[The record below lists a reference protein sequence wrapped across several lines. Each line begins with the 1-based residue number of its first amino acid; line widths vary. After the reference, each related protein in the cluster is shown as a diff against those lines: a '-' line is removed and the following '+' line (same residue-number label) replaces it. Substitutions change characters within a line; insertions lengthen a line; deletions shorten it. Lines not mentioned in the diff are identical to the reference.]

1 MKVFLTGST
10 GFIGSALIPELVGAG
25 HTVLGLSRSTED
37 DNKLQAAGIVSH
49 RGSLEDLDSLRD
61 GAGQCDGVIHCA
73 YNQDIS
79 KLEENSRKE
88 SQAIAAL
95 AEALKGSSRPLLI
108 TSVAA
113 MGAPAPGQIAREDFY
128 TPETPNPRKSTEIA
142 GQAAAEIGINV
153 SVVRLPQVHSPAKLG
168 FVGQLLRIAREKG
181 VSAYVGE
188 GHNAW
193 AAVHLSDAARLYRL
207 ALEAAQPGARYHAVG
222 EEGIPVRQFAE
233 VIGAGLNLP
242 LKSLSPDEAKAHF
255 GWLAMF
261 AGMDMRASSVLTQSQ
276 LHWQPNGPG
285 MIADLQLV
293 AR

>member
-1 MKVFLTGST
+1 MASLLL
-10 GFIGSALIPELVGAG
+10 SAMVARAECQ
-25 HTVLGLSRSTED
+25 RS
-37 DNKLQAAGIVSH
+37 
-49 RGSLEDLDSLRD
+49 
-61 GAGQCDGVIHCA
+61 
-73 YNQDIS
+73 
-79 KLEENSRKE
+79 
-88 SQAIAAL
+88 
-95 AEALKGSSRPLLI
+95 
-108 TSVAA
+108 
-113 MGAPAPGQIAREDFY
+113 FY
-128 TPETPNPRKSTEIA
+128 TPETPIPRKATVLA
-142 GQAAAEIGINV
+142 GQATAESGINV

-181 VSAYVGE
+181 ISAYVGE

-207 ALEAAQPGARYHAVG
+207 VIEAGQPGTRYHAVG

-242 LKSLSPDEAKAHF
+242 LRSLSPDEAKVHF

-261 AGMDMRASSVLTQSQ
+261 AGMDMRASSALTRSVLR
-276 LHWQPNGPG
+276 WQPNGPG